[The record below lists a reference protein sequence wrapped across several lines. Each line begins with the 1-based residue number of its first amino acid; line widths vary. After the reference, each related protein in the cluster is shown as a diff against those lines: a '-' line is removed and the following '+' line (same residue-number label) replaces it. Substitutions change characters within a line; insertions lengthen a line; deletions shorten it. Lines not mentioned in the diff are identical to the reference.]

1 VIVTNNGNYAVPYLA
16 ACCEV
21 VDFYRMNSMNA
32 SEVKDFIK
40 NLDGL
45 PTIPVLIGKI
55 LSICKNEASTFE
67 DLARL
72 IDHDQA
78 LAERVIWAAN
88 SAVFGYPGR
97 VRDIRQAIMFLG
109 FDRVKSIAMGMNVM
123 AVFPPRSAFN
133 LKNLW
138 IHCYEVA
145 LIASALSDSVTM
157 TSPRECFLAGLLHDI
172 GRIIFYK
179 MDHAQFSDI
188 ITTDVMLEKER
199 EVFGC
204 THAEAGAWFAE
215 VTGLPLEIIETT
227 RYHHSPSLAKEFRD
241 SVSIVSLAEALSRMV
256 SPRIE
261 DDGLW
266 TKEHDATLLELGIN
280 DGEMTVVSKN
290 LYGSKL
296 EVERFFNS

>member
-1 VIVTNNGNYAVPYLA
+1 
-16 ACCEV
+16 
-21 VDFYRMNSMNA
+21 MNA
-32 SEVKDFIK
+32 FEVKEFIK

-45 PTIPVLIGKI
+45 PTIPALLGKI
-55 LSICKNEASTFE
+55 LSICKNEDSSFE

-88 SAVFGYPGR
+88 SVVFGHSGR

-109 FDRVKSIAMGMNVM
+109 FNRVKSIAMGMNVM
-123 AVFPPRSAFN
+123 DVLPPKGAFN

-138 IHCYEVA
+138 IHSYEVA
-145 LIASALSDSVTM
+145 LIASAVSDSVTM
-157 TSPRECFLAGLLHDI
+157 TTPRECFLAGLLHDI

-179 MDHAQFSDI
+179 IDPGQFGEI
-188 ITTDVMLEKER
+188 ITTEMMLDKEIDL
-199 EVFGC
+199 FGC
-204 THAEAGAWFAE
+204 THADAGAWFAE
-215 VTGLPLEIIETT
+215 EAGLPPEIIMTI
-227 RYHHSPSLAKEFRD
+227 RYHHNPSQTKEFKD

-266 TKEHDATLLELGIN
+266 TKEHDATLLELGLDN
-280 DGEMTVVSKN
+280 GQLAVVGKT

>member
-1 VIVTNNGNYAVPYLA
+1 
-16 ACCEV
+16 
-21 VDFYRMNSMNA
+21 MKSMNV
-32 SEVKDFIK
+32 SDVQKFIK

-55 LSICKNEASTFE
+55 LSICKNEDSSFE
-67 DLARL
+67 DLGRL

-88 SAVFGYPGR
+88 SAVFGHSGR
-97 VRDIRQAIMFLG
+97 VRDIRQAVMFLG
-109 FDRVKSIAMGMNVM
+109 FNRIKSIAVGMNVLE
-123 AVFPPRSAFN
+123 VFPPRSSFN

-138 IHCYEVA
+138 IHSYEVA
-145 LIASALSDSVTM
+145 LIASAVSDSVTM
-157 TSPRECFLAGLLHDI
+157 TSPRECFLSGLLHDI

-179 MDHAQFSDI
+179 MDPKQFSDI
-188 ITTDVMLEKER
+188 LTTDNMLDKEMA
-199 EVFGC
+199 VFGC

-215 VTGLPLEIIETT
+215 EACLPLEIVSTT
-227 RYHHSPSLAKEFRD
+227 RYHHNPSQAREFRD
-241 SVSIVSLAEALSRMV
+241 AVSIISLAEALSRMV

-280 DGEMTVVSKN
+280 DSQLAVVGKN

>member
-1 VIVTNNGNYAVPYLA
+1 
-16 ACCEV
+16 
-21 VDFYRMNSMNA
+21 MNSMEA
-32 SEVKDFIK
+32 SDVKNFIK

-97 VRDIRQAIMFLG
+97 VRDIRQAILFLG

-123 AVFPPRSAFN
+123 AVFPPRSSFN

-157 TSPRECFLAGLLHDI
+157 TSPRECFLSGLLHDI

-188 ITTDVMLEKER
+188 ITTDVMLDKER

-227 RYHHSPSLAKEFRD
+227 RYHHSPSRAKEFRD

-266 TKEHDATLLELGIN
+266 TEEHDATLLELGMDN
-280 DGEMTVVSKN
+280 GQLAVVNRN